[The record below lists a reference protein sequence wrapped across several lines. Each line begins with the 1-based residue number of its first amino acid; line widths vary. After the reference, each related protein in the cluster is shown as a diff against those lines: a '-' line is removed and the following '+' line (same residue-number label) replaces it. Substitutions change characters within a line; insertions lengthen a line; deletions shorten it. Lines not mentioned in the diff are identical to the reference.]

1 MRVTERT
8 QYATVRDM
16 EKYFAPEFVEELTR
30 AAEAQYGAMYDLT
43 FAEFHALANGD
54 FSRLGDMSNPTVLQ
68 VYWTKRFAAF
78 VDEFANTLKRLQV
91 KPTADEEQAATGL
104 LQVSWAEGLLV
115 FLQRFFGLQSY
126 KQAEQITLG
135 ELLIAK
141 RAQYNED
148 MYKRRL
154 QAIQLRKMRK
164 QL

>member
-8 QYATVRDM
+8 QYATVREY
-16 EKYFAPEFVEELTR
+16 EKYFAPEFVKALQD
-30 AAEAQYGAMYDLT
+30 AAEQQFGAMYDLT
-43 FAEFHALANGD
+43 FAEFHALTNGD

-78 VDEFANTLKRLQV
+78 VDEFANALKKLQV
-91 KPTADEEQAATGL
+91 KPTTDEEQAGADL
-104 LQVSWAEGLLV
+104 PPVSWAEGLLV
-115 FLQRFFGLQSY
+115 FLQKFFGLQSY

-148 MYKRRL
+148 LFKRRL
-154 QAIQLRKMRK
+154 QALQLKRMQKR
-164 QL
+164 

>member
-8 QYATVRDM
+8 QYATVREY
-16 EKYFAPEFVEELTR
+16 EKYFAPDFVKALQD
-30 AAEAQYGAMYDLT
+30 AAERQFGAMYDLT

-68 VYWTKRFAAF
+68 VYWAKRFSEF
-78 VDEFANTLKRLQV
+78 VDEFAKTLKKLQV
-91 KPTADEEQAATGL
+91 KQTTDEEQAGADL
-104 LQVSWAEGLLV
+104 LPVSWAEGLLV
-115 FLQRFFGLQSY
+115 FLQKYFGLQSY

-148 MYKRRL
+148 LFKRRL
-154 QAIQLRKMRK
+154 QALQLKRMQKK
-164 QL
+164 